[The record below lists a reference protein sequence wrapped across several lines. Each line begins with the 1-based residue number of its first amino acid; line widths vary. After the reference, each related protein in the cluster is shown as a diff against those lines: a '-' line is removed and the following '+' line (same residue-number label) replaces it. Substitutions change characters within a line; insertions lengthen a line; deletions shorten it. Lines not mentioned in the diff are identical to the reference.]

1 MQFLEEG
8 SRQVTLLDGD
18 LVKSHMYGDFGTSKE
33 HRSLNVKRICYMA
46 SEITKNGGIAIC
58 APIAPYESDRR
69 VNRELISPLG
79 GFIEI
84 YVNTSLEKYE
94 ERDVKGLYKK
104 AIDGDIT
111 NMIGFSD
118 SNPYEVPLSP
128 NLTVNT
134 GKINLH
140 ESVDIIIKYIN
151 KRQGN

>member
-1 MQFLEEG
+1 MI
-8 SRQVTLLDGD
+8 DGD
-18 LVKSHMYGDFGTSKE
+18 IVRETLHNSLGFSRMDIKENNRLIASMAKKQMNYYDFI
-33 HRSLNVKRICYMA
+33 LI
-46 SEITKNGGIAIC
+46 
-58 APIAPYESDRR
+58 PIISPYIDDRR
-69 VNRELISPLG
+69 VAKKIIGNKY
-79 GFIEI
+79 FIELFI
-84 YVNTSLEKYE
+84 KSSLEKCIK
-94 ERDVKGLYKK
+94 RDVKGLYKK